1 MVIILVGQVLLPNTL
16 LRDYLQGLGYLHEYK
31 GVMHRV
37 RVVFFDAPNGIL
49 LDLDSAT
56 RDEESKDDTQGT
68 MRYMAPEI
76 IQLKLEGKITP
87 HHIAKLLIYGPWD

>member
-1 MVIILVGQVLLPNTL
+1 MPNTL

-31 GVMHRV
+31 GVMHRDV
-37 RVVFFDAPNGIL
+37 NPNSLRVVFFDAPNGIL